1 MQQLHNDFNRNTEDK
16 KIVWKPTKNY
26 REIYNDYHYSSNS
39 SNSYTSEDEGQHTK
53 STGKRMSVVPD
64 VPKKQYK
71 KSSKLNNEKKFKKT
85 KNNTKAS

>member
-1 MQQLHNDFNRNTEDK
+1 MQQLHNDFNRNTEDE

-26 REIYNDYHYSSNS
+26 REIYNDYHYSSDS
-39 SNSYTSEDEGQHTK
+39 SNSHTSEDEQPTYKKHRK
-53 STGKRMSVVPD
+53 SMSVVSD